1 MTLDTSY
8 VEFNRASTAR
18 MRALVAR
25 LSDEELQQRVG
36 EHWTVAITLAH
47 LAFWDRRVMQMLEE
61 TERDGKLFLFEIDIR
76 VNDISL
82 PLLAAIPPR
91 AAAELAVETAQALD
105 ARLAGF
111 PPELLAEIHAYN
123 PRWVIRALHRNDH
136 LNDVDAALRK

>member
-1 MTLDTSY
+1 MALDTSY
-8 VEFNRASTAR
+8 VELNRASTAR

-25 LSDEELQQRVG
+25 MSDEELQQRVG